1 MEMLVERDRPRAG
14 EELLRVVEDVADGAP
29 QELVLA
35 LCEVHRGDGAPIALL
50 GVERGPAVLRRLRRR
65 LPGEL
70 RERRAEEV
78 EATLPAVG
86 VPEDGRVFEKG
97 GGAAV
102 DVEEAGRPSGVVGGP
117 AGREAGGHVLGRADR
132 RMFAE
137 VPGRI
142 DMAEVLAEWVGHEM
156 ADRVAL
162 REKRVEELD
171 EVAAARGED
180 DGGFAA
186 LVPRAR
192 EALDVVDERKC
203 IVEAAE

>member
-1 MEMLVERDRPRAG
+1 
-14 EELLRVVEDVADGAP
+14 
-29 QELVLA
+29 
-35 LCEVHRGDGAPIALL
+35 
-50 GVERGPAVLRRLRRR
+50 
-65 LPGEL
+65 
-70 RERRAEEV
+70 
-78 EATLPAVG
+78 
-86 VPEDGRVFEKG
+86 
-97 GGAAV
+97 
-102 DVEEAGRPSGVVGGP
+102 
-117 AGREAGGHVLGRADR
+117 
-132 RMFAE
+132 
-137 VPGRI
+137 
-142 DMAEVLAEWVGHEM
+142 MAEVLAEWVGHEM